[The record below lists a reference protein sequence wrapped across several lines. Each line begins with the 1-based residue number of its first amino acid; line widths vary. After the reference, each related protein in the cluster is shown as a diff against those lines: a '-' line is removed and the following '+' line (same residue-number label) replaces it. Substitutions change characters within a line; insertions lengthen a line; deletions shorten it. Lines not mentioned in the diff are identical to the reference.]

1 MKAIFLV
8 LGMTLLTVGF
18 ADGGNDALAQPQT
31 VTAGERV
38 AQYLQSL
45 MISAGAILEARKPGD
60 LLNSPEVYRVGV
72 VYEPVEKVIDLSV
85 VGSQGDP
92 QSARRMLELTRGL
105 VLSFN
110 KKLEKNFGVTLRD
123 DDIIMDYLDAK
134 TSRIILKFRDGH
146 FLDPPQGGGVRGAPK
161 PKETGP

>member
-1 MKAIFLV
+1 MKPAKSNTRKFLGNLAGPFWPCRGRCPPRRNFGADATIKYYDIKKGLNPTPFPFWRVRGVLYEWKESRVKAIFLV

-85 VGSQGDP
+85 
-92 QSARRMLELTRGL
+92 R
-105 VLSFN
+105 
-110 KKLEKNFGVTLRD
+110 
-123 DDIIMDYLDAK
+123 
-134 TSRIILKFRDGH
+134 
-146 FLDPPQGGGVRGAPK
+146 
-161 PKETGP
+161 